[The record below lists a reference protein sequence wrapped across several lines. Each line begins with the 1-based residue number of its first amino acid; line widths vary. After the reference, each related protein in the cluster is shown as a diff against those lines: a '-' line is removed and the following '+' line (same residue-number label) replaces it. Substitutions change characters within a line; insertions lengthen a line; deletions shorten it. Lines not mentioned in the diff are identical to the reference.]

1 MGAGYGVWQSP
12 TNGAARAAGV
22 GRSVLV
28 SGVDAAELVPH
39 WRGALVRCGKAR
51 AARRIRPWRAYLW
64 KPSATYEIP
73 SRHVSGN
80 LLEHDVDHRFC

>member
-28 SGVDAAELVPH
+28 SGVYAAELVPH